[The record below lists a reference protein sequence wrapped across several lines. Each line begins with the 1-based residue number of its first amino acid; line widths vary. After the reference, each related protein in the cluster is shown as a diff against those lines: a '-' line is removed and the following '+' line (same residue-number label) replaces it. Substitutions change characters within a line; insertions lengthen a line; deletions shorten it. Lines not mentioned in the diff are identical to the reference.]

1 MLAPVM
7 YRESSEAKKAQTSAT
22 SGEDKAKQSG
32 KKRAHTFIVEC
43 EFKF

>member
-22 SGEDKAKQSG
+22 SGEEKAKQG
-32 KKRAHTFIVEC
+32 DEKGPHFLCI
-43 EFKF
+43 